1 MSSLIY
7 ELTKQSAT
15 IERLTKLDGVFSSFR
30 TDQFST
36 GTPSQVYG
44 VQPQHGFP
52 KECNPNG
59 LNNIAYF
66 GVSPRHS
73 DLSHGTPL
81 HIIDFLY
88 EERYK
93 DGFRVGI
100 LEPALQMLKDKLGT
114 IVVPRCIPEEWV
126 DFWMN
131 YFKNEFNCQKT
142 LLQFVDKYNLQ
153 GSVDWT
159 ELYNTFSEDMDLKLN
174 N

>member
-7 ELTKQSAT
+7 ELTKQSTT
-15 IERLTKLDGVFSSFR
+15 IERLPKLDGVFSSFS
-30 TDQFST
+30 TDKFASSA
-36 GTPSQVYG
+36 PSQVYG

-66 GVSPRHS
+66 GVSTFN
-73 DLSHGTPL
+73 DKL

-114 IVVPRCIPEEWV
+114 MVIPRYIPEEWI

-131 YFKNEFNCQKT
+131 YFKNEFNDQKT
-142 LLQFVDKYNLQ
+142 LLQFVEKYNLH

-159 ELYNTFSEDMDLKLN
+159 ELYNTFSEDMDLKLSN
-174 N
+174 

>member
-7 ELTKQSAT
+7 ELTKQSTT
-15 IERLTKLDGVFSSFR
+15 IERLPKLDGVFSSFI

-36 GTPSQVYG
+36 GTPPQVYG

-66 GVSPRHS
+66 GVSTFN
-73 DLSHGTPL
+73 DKLY
-81 HIIDFLY
+81 IVDFLY

-114 IVVPRCIPEEWV
+114 IVVPRRIPEEWI

-142 LLQFVDKYNLQ
+142 LLQFVEKNNLH

-159 ELYNTFSEDMDLKLN
+159 ELYNSFPENMDLKLSN
-174 N
+174 

>member
-7 ELTKQSAT
+7 ELTKQT
-15 IERLTKLDGVFSSFR
+15 VTLERLDKLDGVFSSFR
-30 TDQFST
+30 TDKFAI
-36 GTPSQVYG
+36 GAPSQVYG

-66 GVSPRHS
+66 GVSAFN
-73 DLSHGTPL
+73 DKL

-114 IVVPRCIPEEWV
+114 MVVPRYIPEEWI

-131 YFKNEFNCQKT
+131 YFKNEFNDQKS

-153 GSVDWT
+153 GNVDWT
-159 ELYNTFSEDMDLKLN
+159 ELYNTFSEDMDLKLSI
-174 N
+174 

>member
-7 ELTKQSAT
+7 ELTKQSTT
-15 IERLTKLDGVFSSFR
+15 IERLPKLDGVFSSFI

-36 GTPSQVYG
+36 GTLSQVYG

-66 GVSPRHS
+66 GVS
-73 DLSHGTPL
+73 TFNNKL

-114 IVVPRCIPEEWV
+114 IVVPRRIPEEWI

-142 LLQFVDKYNLQ
+142 LLQFVEKNNLH
-153 GSVDWT
+153 GSIDWT
-159 ELYNTFSEDMDLKLN
+159 ELYNTFSEDMDLKLSN
-174 N
+174 

>member
-1 MSSLIY
+1 MTSLIY
-7 ELTKQSAT
+7 ELTKQSTA
-15 IERLTKLDGVFSSFR
+15 IERLPKLDGVFSSFI

-36 GTPSQVYG
+36 GTHSQVYG

-66 GVSPRHS
+66 GVSTFN
-73 DLSHGTPL
+73 DKL

-114 IVVPRCIPEEWV
+114 IVVPRRIPEEWI

-142 LLQFVDKYNLQ
+142 LLQFVEKNNLH

-159 ELYNTFSEDMDLKLN
+159 ELYNTFPENMDLKLSN
-174 N
+174 